1 MTIVDSV
8 GWLAF
13 FKGEALA
20 RQYRP
25 YLLRRA
31 DLLCPT
37 VVLYEVCRRMEA
49 DAGRQAAATA
59 AAQLL
64 KAQVVPL
71 DPALATAAARVGLA
85 HHLAAA
91 DAIIYATAVAFQA
104 ELVTSDTHLQGL
116 PLVTYYRHHRT
127 QV

>member
-13 FKGEALA
+13 FKGEPLA
-20 RQYRP
+20 RRYRP

-31 DLLCPT
+31 GLLCPT
-37 VVLYEVCRRMEA
+37 IILYEVCRRIEL

-64 KAQVVPL
+64 KTRVVPL
-71 DPALATAAARVGLA
+71 DEALATAAARISLA
-85 HHLAAA
+85 HHLAMA
-91 DAIIYATAVAFQA
+91 DAIIYATALTYRAA
-104 ELVTSDTHLQGL
+104 LVTNDAHFRGL
-116 PLVTYYRHHRT
+116 PLVTYHPHPPASS
-127 QV
+127 

>member
-25 YLLRRA
+25 HLLRHA
-31 DLLCPT
+31 DVLCPT
-37 VVLYEVCRRMEA
+37 VVLYEVCRHMEVE
-49 DAGRQAAATA
+49 AGRQAAATV

-64 KAQVVPL
+64 RAQVVPL
-71 DPALATAAARVGLA
+71 DAALATSAARVGIAHRLA
-85 HHLAAA
+85 MA
-91 DAIIYATAVAFQA
+91 DAIIYATALAFQA
-104 ELVTSDTHLQGL
+104 ELVTSDAHFQGL
-116 PLVTYYRHHRT
+116 PLVTYYPLQRARS
-127 QV
+127 